1 LVLYLPYQHHSHL
14 LKITRMNMI
23 NVLSAMTVVAG
34 LAGTGYFL
42 EDRYANKEEL
52 IQLVGSNAQ
61 QIALTKIEIAKQSGN
76 KALLN
81 RLCTDFQQT
90 HRWVPSACK

>member
-1 LVLYLPYQHHSHL
+1 
-14 LKITRMNMI
+14 MNMI

-90 HRWVPSACK
+90 HRWIPSACK